1 MNRLIYTVVAGAM
14 ALAGC
19 GAALAESKP
28 AAGRADSRVRFVAYD
43 GTNVVRV
50 ETKMGVSTM
59 LDLGD
64 GEKVETLAAGDT
76 VSWSIVPTK
85 RGDVIFVK
93 PLKAGA
99 ATNLSVVTA
108 GKKTF
113 MFELREGAA
122 TVFAVKFRYPDE
134 ERSRALLGAAKDL
147 AAFPNL
153 RRADARGHY
162 RNYVARGSD
171 AYRPVEAFDD
181 GLKTFLRFEGD
192 VPAFFLVQP
201 DGTETLLNWRRE
213 GEFIVLDKVAAQ
225 LTLRKGSESTCV
237 YRVPEAEGAANAH

>member
-1 MNRLIYTVVAGAM
+1 MMRLGMM
-14 ALAGC
+14 ALAG
-19 GAALAESKP
+19 ALACAGAGEAMAEATP
-28 AAGRADSRVRFVAYD
+28 AAGRADARVRYVAYD
-43 GTNVVRV
+43 GSNVVRV
-50 ETKMGVSTM
+50 ETRMGVSTM
-59 LDLGD
+59 LDLGE

-76 VSWSIVPTK
+76 LSWSIVPTK

-108 GKKTF
+108 GKKAF
-113 MFELREGAA
+113 IFELREGRA
-122 TVFAVKFRYPDE
+122 TVYAVKFRYPEE
-134 ERSRALLGAAKDL
+134 ERARALVGAAKDM
-147 AAFPNL
+147 ASHPNI

-162 RNYVARGSD
+162 RNYVARGSE
-171 AYRPVEAFDD
+171 AYRPTEAFDD
-181 GLKTFLRFEGD
+181 GIKTFLRFAGD

-213 GEFIVLDKVAAQ
+213 GEYIVVDKVASQ

-237 YRVPEAEGAANAH
+237 YRVPEEAANAD